1 MAAGTRTPSLP
12 AATAGVVVLAGLYLV
27 NPNSTHV
34 PLCPLHA
41 ATGLWCPLCGAT
53 RASYA
58 LLHGQWSTALHD
70 NLLFVLLLPLLV
82 TVWWRQ
88 AGRDPATG
96 RASLLPRPAFIGVV
110 LLAVLFG
117 VLRNLPFGSWLAPPA

>member
-1 MAAGTRTPSLP
+1 MAAGTRAPSLP

-41 ATGLWCPLCGAT
+41 ATGLWCPLCGTT
-53 RASYA
+53 RAGYA
-58 LLHGQWSTALHD
+58 LLHGQWTIALHD

-82 TVWWRQ
+82 ILWLRR
-88 AGRDPATG
+88 AARDPATDRG
-96 RASLLPRPAFIGVV
+96 SLLPRPAFISVV
-110 LLAVLFG
+110 LLAMLFG
-117 VLRNLPFGSWLAPPA
+117 VLRNLPSGSWLAPPA